1 MPSQKFVSS
10 NMKTDESDL
19 FLNRTKAQIRRTTQ
33 KLRRTMITTTDWP
46 PPRVIFNT
54 EVTVP
59 RDENDRRSSTWSFPC
74 CFQRSRSKSPE
85 DGDHKN
91 SNLSQILMGPYRNET
106 QMKNNK
112 LMLRTDADGS
122 LVCPDNVDVNML
134 IEGFREF
141 ERRFQYG
148 TLMPFANVLP
158 FVNVA
163 RNDYGRKEI
172 SGIEE
177 DEEEEESR
185 EPVERSILKKSG
197 VCKNPSSGG
206 ENFQVDNDD
215 PKKVFVIESI
225 CEA

>member
-1 MPSQKFVSS
+1 MPSQNVACS
-10 NMKTDESDL
+10 NMQTEGNDA
-19 FLNRTKAQIRRTTQ
+19 FLNKTKAQIRRTTQ

-54 EVTVP
+54 EVTTP
-59 RDENDRRSSTWSFPC
+59 RDENGQRSSTWSFPC

-85 DGDHKN
+85 DEEHKN
-91 SNLSQILMGPYRNET
+91 SNLSKILMGPYKNET
-106 QMKNNK
+106 RMTNNK

-158 FVNVA
+158 FANLV
-163 RNDYGRKEI
+163 RGREEI
-172 SGIEE
+172 PEIEEE
-177 DEEEEESR
+177 DEEEVEECR
-185 EPVERSILKKSG
+185 KPVRSSILKKSG
-197 VCKNPSSGG
+197 VCENPLNGS
-206 ENFQVDNDD
+206 ENFQVNNDD
-215 PKKVFVIESI
+215 QKKVLVVESI